1 MMSAQLQQPFEGSAS
16 NNDSHVATAAAEPE
30 PAAPIQNRAS
40 ASRSPYVQ
48 AHATSPVAWQL
59 FDDEAL
65 SRAKRENKLM
75 FVHVGFAACHCKM
88 FPSLPVPRFLLPRTS
103 APLPPFLSR
112 LSPLTVQRTLAQ
124 TATSPTKIPSPTLP

>member
-16 NNDSHVATAAAEPE
+16 TGDNHVAPAAAEAE
-30 PAAPIQNRAS
+30 VAAPIQNRAS

-65 SRAKRENKLM
+65 SRAKRENKLV
-75 FVHVGFAACHCKM
+75 FVHVGFAACHCEVL
-88 FPSLPVPRFLLPRTS
+88 PSLFVPPFLPSTS
-103 APLPPFLSR
+103 APLPP
-112 LSPLTVQRTLAQ
+112 SPDSLR
-124 TATSPTKIPSPTLP
+124 